1 MSNKNYY
8 PINGL
13 QDGQKF
19 FDGED
24 TYLYKNTIYNNY
36 PLLKDIE
43 GTKPFGRKDNYN
55 EMSKLGMK
63 GETLK
68 ATDRTDNLSK
78 MFFSPKNIQRIQ
90 KKIKEEVFK
99 RTNGKFRLDEDQDEN
114 SLLIMM
120 RAYYLDNTRF
130 LSEKPIRYVKL
141 LNKGVIGFVVPD
153 IITNIKQAYSYQ
165 LEINQPLKTIDRPI
179 NMNSAGRRTLP
190 SVTTTWHL

>member
-8 PINGL
+8 PINGMN
-13 QDGQKF
+13 GKAF
-19 FDGED
+19 FEGKD
-24 TYLYKNTIYNNY
+24 TYSYKTDIFNNY
-36 PLLKDIE
+36 PLIKE
-43 GTKPFGRKDNYN
+43 PDNYN

-63 GETLK
+63 GESIK
-68 ATDRTDNLSK
+68 ATDTTDNLSK
-78 MFFSPKNIQRIQ
+78 IFFSPKNIQRIQ

-120 RAYYLDNTRF
+120 RAYYLDNSRF

-165 LEINQPLKTIDRPI
+165 LEINQPIKPIDRPI